1 MKKIVLL
8 IVAILVS
15 HIACEATE
23 NPVHSMITKQI
34 RVPDNLKNQKLNE
47 NVNVHFKL
55 ENGKAYVLDITSN
68 NTELKNYIIEQF
80 KLMDFSNVHEKQGNV
95 YFIDINFKVL

>member
-15 HIACEATE
+15 YIACEATE

-34 RVPDNLKNQKLNE
+34 RIPENLKNQKLNE

-68 NTELKNYIIEQF
+68 NAELKNYIVEQF
-80 KLMDFSNVHEKQGNV
+80 QIMDFSKIHEKQGNI